1 MAPSPVPSR
10 RYSQAA
16 VQAILS
22 QALQARATEDFSR
35 VQLEEMAAD
44 LSIDL
49 PLLEQAEQQWQQAEA
64 ATQQCQ
70 RRLVARRRAWVTYGL
85 SSVGMIALNIATAGT
100 ITWAIYPVLGW
111 GLGLALD
118 GYGCQQKRQGKG
130 DAPQL
135 NASCS

>member
-1 MAPSPVPSR
+1 MAPSSFPTR

-22 QALQARATEDFSR
+22 QALQSRTTEDFSR
-35 VQLEEMAAD
+35 AQLEEMAAD

-64 ATQQCQ
+64 ATQQRQ
-70 RRLVARRRAWVTYGL
+70 RRRAARRRAWVTYGL
-85 SSVGMIALNIATAGT
+85 GSVGMLALDIATAGT
-100 ITWAIYPVLGW
+100 ITWAIYPILGW
-111 GLGLALD
+111 GLGLAVD

-130 DAPQL
+130 KAPQL
-135 NASCS
+135 NAS

>member
-1 MAPSPVPSR
+1 MAPSSPPTR

-22 QALQARATEDFSR
+22 RALQARATEDFSR
-35 VQLEEMAAD
+35 AQLEEMAAD

-64 ATQQCQ
+64 ATQQRQ
-70 RRLVARRRAWVTYGL
+70 RRRAARRRAWVTYGL
-85 SSVGMIALNIATAGT
+85 GSVGMLALDIATAGT
-100 ITWAIYPVLGW
+100 ITWAIYPILGW
-111 GLGLALD
+111 GLGLAVD

-130 DAPQL
+130 KAPQL
-135 NASCS
+135 NAS